1 MIYIKYFV
9 HGTTFDNLEK
19 KASGWN
25 EAMLAPKGIEQ
36 AKALAET
43 IKDEPFDIVISSD
56 LQRAIDSANIDFA
69 GRNIEILH
77 DSRIRECNYGDLT
90 RQDNSLVDY
99 SKHIIEPFPN
109 GESMQDVE
117 KRISDFISYLKA
129 NFDGKRVALVAH
141 KAPQLALDVLIKGK
155 SWERAIA
162 EDWRITK
169 AWQPG
174 WEYIIK

>member
-1 MIYIKYFV
+1 MVHVKYFV

-25 EAMLAPKGIEQ
+25 EVELAPKGIDQ

-43 IKDEPFDIVISSD
+43 IKNEDFDIVISSD
-56 LQRAIDSANIDFA
+56 LKRAIDSANIDFA
-69 GRNIEILH
+69 GREIDILH
-77 DSRIRECNYGDLT
+77 DSRLRECNYGDYNG
-90 RQDNSLVDY
+90 QDHTLIDY
-99 SKHIIEPFPN
+99 SKHILEPFPN

-117 KRISDFISYLKA
+117 KRIKDFVSYLKA
-129 NFDGKRVALVAH
+129 NFDGKKVALVAH
-141 KAPQLALDVLIKGK
+141 KAPQLALDVLLKGK
-155 SWERAIA
+155 SWDNAIA